1 MPLIRCTSCGY
12 ANATDAKACKRCAS
26 ELRVPPH
33 LMRCPFCGSLNPTT
47 GTACVWCYRK
57 LPGRWR
63 KLRGWPTRVVVGSMA
78 VAVIAVLAYYAYPRG
93 LPQETPR
100 SLTLTPAPPEQ
111 ETPPQEAKRPATEAP
126 RAERQPTEAPKA
138 KAAPVAAARPQASAA
153 RKAGEPA
160 AERCAE
166 GHAALGLCGKT
177 EARQAPRPQNCT
189 EAAAAL
195 GLCESRTTQGRE

>member
-12 ANATDAKACKRCAS
+12 ANAADAKACKDCGT

-33 LMRCPFCGSLNPTT
+33 LMRCPFCGSLNPAR

-57 LPGRWR
+57 MPGPWR
-63 KLRGWPTRVVVGSMA
+63 KFRGWPTRVVVGSMA
-78 VAVIAVLAYYAYPRG
+78 LAVIGVLAYYAYPRG

-100 SLTLTPAPPEQ
+100 PLTLTPALPEQ
-111 ETPPQEAKRPATEAP
+111 ETPPPEPKRAA
-126 RAERQPTEAPKA
+126 TEAPKA
-138 KAAPVAAARPQASAA
+138 KAAPVARPQPSIA
-153 RKAGEPA
+153 RKAGES
-160 AERCAE
+160 CTE

-177 EARQAPRPQNCT
+177 EAREPPRPPNCT

-195 GLCESRTTQGRE
+195 GLCESRITQGRE